1 MKPHNSSP
9 LPKILEQL
17 LKFCLYAVLF
27 TPLLICS
34 KFLFPFITPKVIYF
48 RCLVEIALFFYILL
62 LFYKPNYRVR
72 FTPLI
77 SAIFVYIFVMTFASI
92 FGVNPY
98 KSFWGNIER
107 GEGLL
112 TIYHLAIFFIL
123 LTCVF
128 RTKKDWIRFFN
139 ISVFVSFLLS
149 LYALFQKFGF
159 KWTVHPGQARLMSTL
174 GNPSYVGAYL
184 LIHIFLILFLINTR
198 RSTEMEP
205 PSADTQIHTDKN
217 YLRKLSLIHFY
228 YIAVFFLEVY
238 VLFNT
243 RTRGAILGLFFG
255 ALVWAF
261 LNVVFSK
268 QRKVK
273 SVFAVLLLLLFFSAL
288 GVWTFRN
295 AQWIR
300 AIPGIGRIASISLND
315 ITAQNRL
322 MSWHSGIEGWK
333 DRPILGYGYENFN
346 IAFNKYFNPKM
357 YRDPGSRVWFDRA
370 HNVLIDQL
378 VYGGVFGILSYL
390 AIFGVAILFLLR
402 RMKSKR
408 EEYTILFSLLAG
420 YLFQNLFVFDC
431 LAVYISICFVLAFI
445 NSQMREFEIKKS
457 ASDAAKEGFSK
468 SPSIFMIIILILA
481 LLFSV
486 HFFNI
491 RLAWNNH
498 FCAKGL
504 AYASAENYRK
514 SIEEFEKALSCV
526 CNQSPEIRQH
536 LANTVMSG
544 IRSDKL
550 TKEEKKSAC
559 DYAISEMK
567 KNIEFAQ
574 SDCFYYLYLM
584 SLYNSCSVFNRER
597 LELTLETG
605 ERALKLC
612 PNRVQFYFQMGQAAI
627 NLGRNKQGIDYFK
640 KAVELNP
647 QVIESHWNLASAY
660 IVTYNEDLAQK
671 EFDKMKKMGFKY
683 NTVKNLERL
692 IRPYYIVKD
701 YRKLKEIYL
710 KLIELKP
717 NNAKYYAGLAAVYKN
732 LGEKEKAK
740 QMVKKAMELDP
751 SYKEEAE
758 IFLQMLEGGKQ

>member
-9 LPKILEQL
+9 FPKILEQL

-62 LFYKPNYRVR
+62 LFYRSNYRIR

-128 RTKKDWIRFFN
+128 RTKKDWVRFFN

-149 LYALFQKFGF
+149 LYALFQKFGL

-184 LIHIFLILFLINTR
+184 LIHIFLILFLYINTR
-198 RSTEMEP
+198 RST
-205 PSADTQIHTDKN
+205 PSTTFTTKVVPGT
-217 YLRKLSLIHFY
+217 KLIHFY

-238 VLFNT
+238 ILFNT

-261 LNVVFSK
+261 LNVVFSR

-273 SVFAVLLLLLFFSAL
+273 FVFAALLLLLFFSAL

-300 AIPGIGRIASISLND
+300 AIPGVGRIASISLND
-315 ITAQNRL
+315 ITTQNRL
-322 MSWHSGIEGWK
+322 MSWHSGIKGWK

-378 VYGGVFGILSYL
+378 VYGGIFGILSYL

-402 RMKSKR
+402 RVKSKR
-408 EEYTILFSLLAG
+408 EEYTILLSLLAG

-445 NSQMREFEIKKS
+445 NSQMRELEIKES
-457 ASDAAKEGFSK
+457 TSDAIKDGSPK
-468 SPSIFMIIILILA
+468 SPSIFMVIILILA
-481 LLFSV
+481 LLFSI

-504 AYASAENYRK
+504 AYASAGNYRK

-544 IRSDKL
+544 IRSNKL

-574 SDCFYYLYLM
+574 NDCFYYLYLM

-597 LELTLETG
+597 LELALETG

-660 IVTYNEDLAQK
+660 IVTYNRDLAQK

-701 YRKLKEIYL
+701 YRKLEEIYL

-751 SYKEEAE
+751 GYKEEAE
-758 IFLQMLEGGKQ
+758 IFLQMLEEGK